1 MQAHNPLEEHFLKLT
16 RRQFF
21 GMTASGLSAGLGV
34 AALSSLLGVDSA
46 SASQT
51 IGGGGLLGRPHIAPK
66 AKRVIYLHMMGGPSQ
81 LDLWD
86 YKPEL
91 EKYRAQDLRSMPE
104 VYNNQRV
111 TGMTSGQSTLPLAP
125 SIFKFNKHDNGGDGV
140 WISDLLPHTATVAN
154 ELCVIKSMYTE
165 AINHEPGVTFLQT
178 GSQIPGRPSLGAW
191 LSYGLGSMNENLPAF
206 VVLISKGVGNMQA
219 LSERL
224 WGSGFLPSEHQGVRF
239 RGGASPVLF
248 LNDPKG
254 VTRDDRRKMLDATNK
269 LNEIAFQETLDPE
282 INSRIAQGEMAF
294 RMQMSVPELTDFSD
308 EDPDTLAMYGPDV
321 NKPGTYAN
329 NCLLAR
335 RMAERDVRFIQL
347 YHRGW
352 DAHGDL
358 PKEIR
363 GQCAQ
368 VDQPQA
374 ALIKDLRRRGLLDDT
389 LVVWGG
395 EFGRT
400 AYSQGAL
407 SETRYGRD
415 HHPRSF
421 TMFMAG
427 GGVKPGTVFGE
438 TDKFGYNIVDRNGVP
453 LTNLSASNTHPDAV
467 HVHDLHAT
475 MMQLL
480 GIDHERLTF
489 KYQGRRYRLT
499 DIHGQAVSSLMA

>member
-1 MQAHNPLEEHFLKLT
+1 MNPLEEHFLKLT

-21 GMTASGLSAGLGV
+21 GKAATGFSAGLGV
-34 AALSSLLGVDSA
+34 TALASLLNPAA
-46 SASQT
+46 SAAPVV
-51 IGGGGLLGRPHIAPK
+51 GGTGSLGRPHVAAK

-91 EKYRAQDLRSMPE
+91 QKHRAEDLRSMPG
-104 VYNNQRV
+104 VYNNQRI
-111 TGMTSGQSTLPLAP
+111 TGMTSGQSTLPIAP
-125 SIFKFNKHDNGGDGV
+125 TIFKFNKHDNLGDGV
-140 WISDLLPHTATVAN
+140 WISELLPHTATVAN
-154 ELCVIKSMYTE
+154 ELCVMNSVYTE

-178 GSQIPGRPSLGAW
+178 GSQIPGRPSMGAW

-219 LSERL
+219 LSDRL

-239 RGGASPVLF
+239 RGGESPVLF

-254 VTRDDRRKMLDATNK
+254 VSRDDRRKFLDATSK
-269 LNEIAFQETLDPE
+269 LNEIAFEKSLDPE
-282 INSRIAQGEMAF
+282 VNARIAQGEMAY

-308 EDPDTLAMYGPDV
+308 ESPQTLEMYGPDV

-352 DAHGDL
+352 DQHGNL
-358 PKEIR
+358 PSQLR
-363 GQCAQ
+363 GQCKQ
-368 VDQPQA
+368 IDQPQA

-400 AYSQGAL
+400 VYSQGAL
-407 SETRYGRD
+407 TETNYGRD
-415 HHPRSF
+415 HHPRCF

-427 GGVKPGTVFGE
+427 GGVKPGVTHGLN
-438 TDKFGYNIVDRNGVP
+438 DDFGYNILEGG
-453 LTNLSASNTHPDAV
+453 V

-475 MMQLL
+475 MMQFL

-489 KYQGRRYRLT
+489 KFQGRRYRLT
-499 DIHGQAVSSLMA
+499 DIHGKLISEIMA

>member
-1 MQAHNPLEEHFLKLT
+1 MNPIEEHLLKLT

-21 GMTASGLSAGLGV
+21 GKVTTGFSAGLGV
-34 AALSSLLGVDSA
+34 TALGSLLNNSA
-46 SASQT
+46 AAAPLV
-51 IGGGGLLGRPHIAPK
+51 GGGGSLGRPHLAPK

-86 YKPEL
+86 YKPKLQEH
-91 EKYRAQDLRSMPE
+91 RAKDLRSMPE
-104 VYNNQRV
+104 IYNNQRI

-125 SIFKFNKHDNGGDGV
+125 SIFKFTRHDNNADGV
-140 WISDLLPHTATVAN
+140 WISELLPHTATVAN
-154 ELCVIKSMYTE
+154 ELCVLNSVYTE

-178 GSQIPGRPSLGAW
+178 GSQVPGRPSMGAW
-191 LSYGLGSMNENLPAF
+191 LSYGLGTMNENLPSF

-219 LSERL
+219 LSDRL

-239 RGGASPVLF
+239 RGGSEPVLF

-254 VTRDDRRKMLDATNK
+254 VTREDRRAMLDATAE
-269 LNEIAFQETLDPE
+269 LNELAFEESLDPE
-282 INSRIAQGEMAF
+282 INARIAQGEMAY

-308 EDPDTLAMYGPDV
+308 ESEETLEMYGPDV

-352 DAHGDL
+352 DAHNNL
-358 PKEIR
+358 PNQIR
-363 GQCAQ
+363 GQCKQ
-368 VDQPQA
+368 IDQPQA

-400 AYSQGAL
+400 VYSQGAL
-407 SETRYGRD
+407 TNTNYGRD
-415 HHPRSF
+415 HHPRCF

-427 GGVKPGTVFGE
+427 GGVKPGITHGLN
-438 TDKFGYNIVDRNGVP
+438 DDFGYNVAEDGV
-453 LTNLSASNTHPDAV
+453 HI
-467 HVHDLHAT
+467 HDLHAT
-475 MMQLL
+475 MLDLL

-489 KYQGRRYRLT
+489 RFQGRRYRLT
-499 DIHGQAVSSLMA
+499 DIHGHLIKDILA